1 MSARKISQRIKD
13 NPHPIDTTGLPL
25 LLDETQASKVLG
37 VSLSY
42 LRKSRSEG
50 TQKTAPRHL
59 NMCALTGVVCIPSGP
74 VLLGSMSLW
83 IGVWRDACPEHKT
96 GAIRK

>member
-42 LRKSRSEG
+42 LRKSRNEG
-50 TQKTAPRHL
+50 TRKDRTPAPQHVKVNGRCL
-59 NMCALTGVVCIPSGP
+59 YPLRACLAWIDELMDRGV
-74 VLLGSMSLW
+74 
-83 IGVWRDACPEHKT
+83 A
-96 GAIRK
+96 

>member
-13 NPHPIDTTGLPL
+13 NTHPIDTTGLPL
-25 LLDETQASKVLG
+25 LLSEHQVAELLG

-50 TQKTAPRHL
+50 TRKDRTPAPQHVKVNGRCL
-59 NMCALTGVVCIPSGP
+59 YPLRACLAWIDELMDRGV
-74 VLLGSMSLW
+74 
-83 IGVWRDACPEHKT
+83 A
-96 GAIRK
+96 